1 MLGFQASF
9 FFSFVSA
16 HSFFG
21 SIGGRTL
28 AVLISGFLAAGCGH
42 ALPQLPGFDAA
53 AWRAD
58 PYACQ
63 NKRRAAVPVL
73 TQNKERLYEARADD
87 VTALLG
93 PPDEEELRAG
103 TEKVYY
109 YYLEPGTQCDAR
121 HARSGAACLSLRF
134 GPLGTV
140 TEVLTDPLTPQLP

>member
-1 MLGFQASF
+1 MPSF
-9 FFSFVSA
+9 FRNLLHACRSGTLLLVVASA
-16 HSFFG
+16 
-21 SIGGRTL
+21 L
-28 AVLISGFLAAGCGH
+28 AGCGH

-73 TQNKERLYEARADD
+73 KQAKEKLYEARADD

-93 PPDEEELRAG
+93 QPDEEELRAG

-109 YYLEPGTQCDAR
+109 YYLEPGTQCAGR

-140 TEVLTDPLTPQLP
+140 TEVLTDPLSNN